1 MSEKTIAA
9 IMYDFD
15 KTLCTRDMQDY
26 QFIPSLGMTS
36 AEFWKKA
43 NIFGR
48 DKQMD
53 SVLAYMYTM
62 IRESKRKKVP
72 IFRDTLVEQ
81 GKSVE
86 LFNGLDTWFDRINS
100 FGETQGVQVEH
111 YVISS
116 GLKEIIEGTKISE
129 RFKKI
134 YACEFYYDD
143 ETKEAVWPITA
154 VNYTNKT
161 QFVYRINKGV
171 LDVSND
177 EDLNRSMP
185 DSVKRIPFTNM
196 VYIGDGLSDVPCMKM
211 MKSYGGQAIA
221 VYQNDNPKVR
231 ELLKRGRV
239 DYIFPADYSENSSL
253 EVTIKNIIRKIA
265 VCYKLYF
272 ENVRQ
277 KFFISGVQ
285 G

>member
-171 LDVSND
+171 LDASND

-265 VCYKLYF
+265 VCDKLYF
-272 ENVRQ
+272 ENARQ
-277 KFFISGVQ
+277 KIFISGVQ